1 MQVIKL
7 LSLLFLHCLSALGQ
21 SGSNP
26 PNGAL
31 VVSKTPDQGQFDTI
45 QAAIYALSNTTTS
58 LQSLWI
64 AAGTYY
70 EQVYIPPLLSQTSL
84 SIYGETADTS
94 TYTSNTVTIV
104 QGLSQNNVSSNDL
117 TATVRAWNPNTAF
130 YNLNFVNNRGP
141 GSQALAISAQATQQG
156 YYACNF
162 TGYQDT
168 ILANE
173 GNQVYAKSY
182 IQGATD
188 FIFGQRARAWF
199 EQCDIRVSTPQGVGY
214 VTANGRD
221 SDTNPSYYVINN
233 STVDAAN
240 GQPVAPGTYYLGRP
254 WRNYAR
260 VVFQNTV
267 LSDVINYAG
276 WSIWNVGDERTNETY
291 FGEFDNT
298 GPGANG
304 PRAAFEKSLTEA
316 VNIAEILGNSWQD
329 WVDTAYVS
337 A

>member
-1 MQVIKL
+1 MQLKPSPL
-7 LSLLFLHCLSALGQ
+7 LLLLPFGRAFVQRS
-21 SGSNP
+21 SPPDGS
-26 PNGAL
+26 L
-31 VVSKTPDQGQFDTI
+31 VVNQSPGQGQYGTI
-45 QAAIYALSNTTTS
+45 QAAVYALSNTTS
-58 LQSLWI
+58 SPQSIWI
-64 AAGTYY
+64 AAGTYA
-70 EQVYIPPLLSQTSL
+70 EQVYIPPLLTNTKL
-84 SIYGETADTS
+84 SIYGETTDS
-94 TYTSNTVTIV
+94 SSYTSNSVTII
-104 QGLSQNNVSSNDL
+104 QGLSQSTVSSNDL
-117 TATVRAWNPNTAF
+117 TATVRAWNTNTAF
-130 YNLNFVNNRGP
+130 YNLNFVNSRGP

-199 EQCDIRVSTPQGVGY
+199 DQCDIGVATPQGVGY

-221 SDTNPSYYVINN
+221 SDSNPSYYVINN
-233 STVDAAN
+233 SSVNAAK
-240 GQPVAPGTYYLGRP
+240 GQPVAAGTFYLGRP

-260 VVFQNTV
+260 VVFQDAF

-291 FGEFDNT
+291 FGEFENT
-298 GPGANG
+298 GPGTTG
-304 PRAAFEKSLTEA
+304 PRADFGRTLSQP
-316 VNIAEILGNSWQD
+316 VSISEILGDDWQD
-329 WVDTAYVS
+329 WVDPAYVS
-337 A
+337 